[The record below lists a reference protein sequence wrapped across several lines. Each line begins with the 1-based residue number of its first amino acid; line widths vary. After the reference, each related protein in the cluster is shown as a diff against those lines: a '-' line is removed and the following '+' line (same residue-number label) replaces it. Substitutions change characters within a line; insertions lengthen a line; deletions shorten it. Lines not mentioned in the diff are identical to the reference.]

1 MRETSWQAW
10 KCGRPSRMQGSI
22 VIRPR
27 IRGFFVCPRAFH
39 DIESRHATVEKSRV
53 NELNHSKLKRS
64 KEVFSSYFSILGNEA
79 IPPFFF
85 FPTRHLSS
93 IVLMQNK
100 IKRSLSFLIDVALF
114 ALIRLILVAINLL
127 LTDRILNSRRR
138 LLTLWFSVI
147 IQVDNY
153 RVKKNVA
160 NRLQS
165 IRLNTRLVIFH
176 DERTKAQS

>member
-1 MRETSWQAW
+1 MASVKKWTSISGASNSAAYSGIFHPHSFAQD
-10 KCGRPSRMQGSI
+10 
-22 VIRPR
+22 
-27 IRGFFVCPRAFH
+27 PRAFH

-64 KEVFSSYFSILGNEA
+64 KEVFSSYFSILENEA

-138 LLTLWFSVI
+138 LLTL
-147 IQVDNY
+147 
-153 RVKKNVA
+153 
-160 NRLQS
+160 
-165 IRLNTRLVIFH
+165 
-176 DERTKAQS
+176 